1 MEILIKSKNLFRRFI
16 ILLCLWLLISSISP
30 VFGYHIFLYGPL
42 KVEPFNAEIESTL
55 FLITIKSA
63 SFMTMIYFALNY
75 LRKRRPL
82 SSMEPLLVMNNFLIA
97 FGSIFLVQ
105 SAGNSWIPWVNIF
118 VHAIISMIL
127 FQEHK
132 SESKTIFKNDW

>member
-1 MEILIKSKNLFRRFI
+1 
-16 ILLCLWLLISSISP
+16 
-30 VFGYHIFLYGPL
+30 
-42 KVEPFNAEIESTL
+42 
-55 FLITIKSA
+55 
-63 SFMTMIYFALNY
+63 
-75 LRKRRPL
+75 
-82 SSMEPLLVMNNFLIA
+82 MEPLLVMNNFLIA